1 MTIAAALALIAV
13 GAILRFA
20 VATTATHGFNVHVT
34 GDILMGVGVLGLILW
49 LAIWGRA
56 TRDRR
61 SSVPPPPAASGSLPG
76 RARPPGERPYEDQYP
91 R

>member
-1 MTIAAALALIAV
+1 MTIAAALVLIAV

-20 VATTATHGFNVHVT
+20 VATTATHGFNVHTT

-56 TRDRR
+56 TRGRHT
-61 SSVPPPPAASGSLPG
+61 SAPPPPAASGSLP
-76 RARPPGERPYEDQYP
+76 RNPGERPYEDQYP